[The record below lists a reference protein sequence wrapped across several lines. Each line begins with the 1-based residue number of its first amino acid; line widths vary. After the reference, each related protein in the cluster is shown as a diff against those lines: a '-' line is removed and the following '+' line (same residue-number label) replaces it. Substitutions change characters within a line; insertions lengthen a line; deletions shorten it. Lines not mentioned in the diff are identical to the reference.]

1 MAENKDLDFSG
12 LFDSRAN
19 LLDQRKA
26 EERRTRRQRRRDEYK
41 ELFARGFTEEFLFA
55 GPERRRKQQLAIN
68 LAEAETIA
76 KNFNMEKRLERQA
89 KKYEELNTIMNHPVG
104 FNAGV
109 KNYVVENVM
118 PSTDEGKAFAA
129 LDLNILGP
137 EKREATVKAYND
149 VVSNYTKL
157 YTDYWSNIR
166 DYGELNQTIDE
177 GRAANTKL
185 LNALSANA
193 YFESEK
199 GVGVFGV
206 IGEELGFNSGERSK
220 LQGLLNL
227 AKEDIKNYKERM
239 DELFKVPMLGENN
252 KSNVE
257 TYITPASAVTKNYE
271 AESKTFAEEM
281 TRIIDADS
289 NTDKNRAAR
298 QTQEVI
304 GTLGNIKLMIGE
316 DVSALSQED
325 KDDLSRIEVE
335 GFNIF
340 KGKVRQRGPIAQF
353 FRFDEF
359 GSQVSDERSTDNYE
373 IRKKRIIDGKVSY
386 EVQNISMEAALAS
399 YLPKIADQL
408 KAQDIDQQT
417 GRPRQE
423 GNKHY
428 YYTLARDALVRN
440 GNIYIR
446 PSDTNNPTEGKVV
459 FDLPANVVD
468 LSAGSP
474 LPKDGFGITDFLYT
488 KMQLAQD
495 KNSLTQ
501 NDFFDKS
508 INTEINFYQSRLNET
523 TDPTNRSF
531 IEGKLDLL
539 NDIKNDGTSKL
550 KVKYLIKSLI
560 KPISA
565 LENTRV
571 IIENGAGIENTR
583 LVSGTV
589 SKEEAEKYYINY
601 INNFNN
607 GEDDMELFNII
618 YNKYR

>member
-1 MAENKDLDFSG
+1 MAENKDIDFSG

-41 ELFARGFTEEFLFA
+41 ELFAKGFTQEFLFA

-68 LAEAETIA
+68 LAEAENVA
-76 KNFNMEKRLERQA
+76 KDFNMEKRLERQA
-89 KKYEELNTIMNHPVG
+89 KRYEQLDTIMNHPVG
-104 FNAGV
+104 FNEGV
-109 KNYVVENVM
+109 RDFVVENVM
-118 PSTDEGKAFAA
+118 PNTKEGRAYEA

-137 EKREATVKAYND
+137 EKKAATIKAYND
-149 VVSNYTKL
+149 FLNNYTKA

-177 GRAANTKL
+177 GRAVSSKL

-193 YFESEK
+193 YYESEK
-199 GVGVFGV
+199 GVGIFGA

-220 LQGLLNL
+220 LQGMINL
-227 AKEDIKNYKERM
+227 AQQEVKDYKDKM
-239 DELFKVPMLGENN
+239 DDLFRVPILDENN
-252 KSNVE
+252 KSNIE
-257 TYITPASAVTKNYE
+257 TYITPAAAVTKNYE

-281 TRIIDADS
+281 TRVIDKDKK
-289 NTDKNRAAR
+289 TDKNTAAI
-298 QTQEVI
+298 QTQEII
-304 GTLGNIKLMIGE
+304 GTVGNEKLMIGE

-335 GFNIF
+335 GFNLF
-340 KGKVRQRGPIAQF
+340 KGKVRQRGSIRQLLG
-353 FRFDEF
+353 FDEF
-359 GSQVSDERSTDNYE
+359 GEQVSDERSTDNYE
-373 IRKKRIIDGKVSY
+373 IRRKRIIDGKVSY
-386 EVQNISMEAALAS
+386 EVQNMSMEAALAS

-423 GNKHY
+423 GNKYY
-428 YYTLARDALVRN
+428 YYTLARDTLIRN

-468 LSAGSP
+468 LSAGKP

-501 NDFFDKS
+501 DDFFDKS

-523 TDPTNRSF
+523 TDPADRSF
-531 IEGKLDLL
+531 TEGKLDLL
-539 NDIKNDGTSKL
+539 NDIKNDSTSKL

-560 KPISA
+560 KPVST

-571 IIENGAGIENTR
+571 IIENDSGIENTR
-583 LVSGTV
+583 LVSGTI
-589 SKEEAEKYYINY
+589 SKEEAEKYYLNY

>member
-1 MAENKDLDFSG
+1 MAENKDIDFSG

-41 ELFARGFTEEFLFA
+41 ELFAKGFTEEFLFA

-68 LAEAETIA
+68 LAEAENIA
-76 KNFNMEKRLERQA
+76 KDFNMEKRLERQA
-89 KKYEELNTIMNHPVG
+89 KRYAQLDTIMNHPVS
-104 FNAGV
+104 FEEGV
-109 KNYVVENVM
+109 RDFVVENVIAN
-118 PSTDEGKAFAA
+118 DKVGQAYQA

-137 EKREATVKAYND
+137 EKKAATVKAYND
-149 VVSNYTKL
+149 YVNNYTKA

-166 DYGELNQTIDE
+166 DYGELYQTIDE
-177 GRAANTKL
+177 GKAASSKL

-193 YFESEK
+193 YYESEK
-199 GVGVFGV
+199 GVGIFGA
-206 IGEELGFNSGERSK
+206 IGEELGFNSGETSK
-220 LQGLLNL
+220 LKGMINL
-227 AKEDIKNYKERM
+227 AQQGVKDYKDKM
-239 DELFKVPMLGENN
+239 DDLFRVPILDENN
-252 KSNVE
+252 KSNIE

-281 TRIIDADS
+281 TRVIAKDS
-289 NTDKNRAAR
+289 NKEKDRAAA

-304 GTLGNIKLMIGE
+304 GTVGNEKLMIGE

-325 KDDLSRIEVE
+325 KDDLPRIEVE
-335 GFNIF
+335 GFNLF
-340 KGKVRQRGPIAQF
+340 KGKVRQRGSIAQF
-353 FRFDEF
+353 FGADEF
-359 GSQVSDERSTDNYE
+359 GEQVSDERSTDNYE
-373 IRKKRIIDGKVSY
+373 IRRKRIIDGKVSY
-386 EVQNISMEAALAS
+386 EVQNISMEAAMAS

-423 GNKHY
+423 GNKY
-428 YYTLARDALVRN
+428 YYYNLARDTLIRN

-446 PSDTNNPTEGKVV
+446 PSDTNNTTEGKVV

-468 LSAGSP
+468 LSAGKP

-501 NDFFDKS
+501 MGFFDKA
-508 INTEINFYQSRLNET
+508 INTEISFYESRLNET
-523 TDPTNRSF
+523 TDPVDRSF
-531 IEGKLDLL
+531 TEGKLDLL
-539 NDIKNDGTSKL
+539 KGIRDNSTEKT
-550 KVKYLIKSLI
+550 KVKYIMKNLI
-560 KPISA
+560 KPISG
-565 LENTRV
+565 LENSRV
-571 IIENGAGIENTR
+571 IIERDFGIENTR
-583 LVSGTV
+583 LVSGTI
-589 SKEEAEKYYINY
+589 SKQEAENGYLSYINE
-601 INNFNN
+601 FNN